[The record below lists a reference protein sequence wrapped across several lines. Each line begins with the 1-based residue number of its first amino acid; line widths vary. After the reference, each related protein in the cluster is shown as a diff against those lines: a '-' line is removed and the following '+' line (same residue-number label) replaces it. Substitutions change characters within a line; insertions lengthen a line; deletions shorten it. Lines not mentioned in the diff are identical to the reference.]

1 MIQAASY
8 LVNLEQ
14 VIKGA
19 DEVGGMNREDELES
33 AIKEDRGKKGEDFET
48 VEQEDFFEQLSSSI
62 WKKLGRR
69 IQPHPTN

>member
-8 LVNLEQ
+8 LVHLEQ

-48 VEQEDFFEQLSSSI
+48 VDQEDLFETFDQEYLE
-62 WKKLGRR
+62 KVG
-69 IQPHPTN
+69 